1 MKFSIC
7 YNFFKIWWETKD
19 FSSLLRFWISICI
32 IDIRICSHT
41 LQRLRKLNPFD
52 ITNRRTLG
60 KKKFPTFLKNPLCR
74 WKFLFTFYLLRR
86 TNFLSGIVGA
96 KSIKKLCKTGESLRR
111 NSKSSRHKLSLGKS
125 NKNLRNSLKF
135 SFIKMKFRVASPS
148 PPGQQHRKMYGCEGE
163 RINQHFLKY
172 VNRYLAP
179 INYFPQKERI
189 FPTYSGIPSEKELSC
204 SSFFKYTSPC
214 GGCYEKLSLF
224 VCWLIEKILV
234 SKNS

>member
-1 MKFSIC
+1 MRDEVFFKPFSIL
-7 YNFFKIWWETKD
+7 YFNLHNRHPNLQPHTTEIKEVEP
-19 FSSLLRFWISICI
+19 FWHHQQTNPWKEKVSNISQKSIMPMEI
-32 IDIRICSHT
+32 SFH
-41 LQRLRKLNPFD
+41 
-52 ITNRRTLG
+52 
-60 KKKFPTFLKNPLCR
+60 
-74 WKFLFTFYLLRR
+74 FLFVENGR

-111 NSKSSRHKLSLGKS
+111 NSKSSRQKLSLGKS

-189 FPTYSGIPSEKELSC
+189 FPSYSGIPSEKELSC
-204 SSFFKYTSPC
+204 SSFFK
-214 GGCYEKLSLF
+214 
-224 VCWLIEKILV
+224 
-234 SKNS
+234 